1 MNLQQNA
8 NYQLMSYIMRWQK
21 KKRKKR
27 IPRVYLLEIIQYKD
41 KFGNF

>member
-21 KKRKKR
+21 EKKR